1 MPPGRG
7 GLYYEPFYRFVRA
20 ELSAARDPT
29 FAGTVVAAR
38 ALVELGDERGD
49 DQALVPS
56 LAGAAWMLV
65 RVGEQDEAGTLLDRL
80 LERRR
85 SNHLGF
91 SAGWWSTYA
100 ALALERMGRTGTL
113 ATLGERPGSAFLAA
127 ALEIDV
133 ARFADAAETLRKI
146 GAPQLEAEARI
157 LAARAG
163 PRGRRRWRCRRG
175 ARRAR
180 VLRPGL
186 GATVRLRE
194 LADELVSFRSA

>member
-1 MPPGRG
+1 MPPRAG

-20 ELSAARDPT
+20 ELAAARDPT

-49 DQALVPS
+49 DQALVPT

-85 SNHLGF
+85 SNRLGF
-91 SAGWWSTYA
+91 SAGWWSMYA

-113 ATLGERPGSAFLAA
+113 AALGERPGSAFLAA
-127 ALEIDV
+127 ALEIDA
-133 ARFADAAETLRKI
+133 ARFPTPPRRS
-146 GAPQLEAEARI
+146 GRSGRRSSRPRRGSSRHVPPTRSEAMAVP
-157 LAARAG
+157 AWSSKG
-163 PRGRRRWRCRRG
+163 RGRC
-175 ARRAR
+175 
-180 VLRPGL
+180 
-186 GATVRLRE
+186 
-194 LADELVSFRSA
+194 